1 MATKK
6 LTRKQKIFV
15 EEFVATGVGAEAV
28 RRAGYKIGGKGGS
41 KTKELAVA
49 TASAIAT
56 ENLEK
61 PLVQEAVR
69 EILTRE
75 AVDEAHQ
82 SLIDAVRLDYFVFSK
97 KMSDEEITEHLASQ
111 GIVTVNIR
119 ESDKGKLAFYSLPDG
134 ASRGKG
140 IELYHKL
147 HGTFAPEKKLNVNI
161 DLAPNPRLKG
171 LAEKLNEK
179 KRKKTK

>member
-15 EEFVATGVGAEAV
+15 DEFVATGVGAKAAKKAYDIDPKDNHMAAV
-28 RRAGYKIGGKGGS
+28 
-41 KTKELAVA
+41 
-49 TASAIAT
+49 IAA
-56 ENLEK
+56 ENLTK
-61 PLVQEAVR
+61 PDIQEAVS

-75 AVDEAHQ
+75 AVDKAHQ

-97 KMSDEEITEHLASQ
+97 KMSDEEITEHMKSQ
-111 GIVTVNIR
+111 GIVVVNIR
-119 ESDKGKLAFYSLPDG
+119 ESDKGKLAFYSIPDG

-140 IELYHKL
+140 VELYHKL
-147 HGTFAPEKKLNVNI
+147 HGTFAPEKKLTLNI
-161 DLAPNPRLKG
+161 DLTPNPRLKG

-179 KRKKTK
+179 KQKRKGK